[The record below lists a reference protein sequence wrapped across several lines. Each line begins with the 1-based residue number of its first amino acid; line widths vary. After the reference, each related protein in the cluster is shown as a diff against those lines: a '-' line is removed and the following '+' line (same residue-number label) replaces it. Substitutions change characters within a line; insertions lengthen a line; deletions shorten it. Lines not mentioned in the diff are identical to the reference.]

1 MLFYIGSKKFLQKC
15 LIFKGLEFCA
25 VKNISTYLPK

>member
-1 MLFYIGSKKFLQKC
+1 MLFYIGSKMFFHKC
-15 LIFKGLEFCA
+15 LIFKGLEFFA